1 MVSCSLSHRDCSCG
15 VASLQNSLGRNFPTS
30 YDLELCEKILQA
42 LNEQVLRMITFTTI
56 IRYCMR

>member
-1 MVSCSLSHRDCSCG
+1 MASCSLSHRDCNCG

-42 LNEQVLRMITFTTI
+42 LNEQVLRMSTFTTI
-56 IRYCMR
+56 VWYCMR